1 MMRTIS
7 ETIKLCLNPRNL
19 YIKGNTHLPQKQI
32 SYNYRVG
39 IEVLQITNLM
49 LGAYKEIIP

>member
-1 MMRTIS
+1 MMKTIS